1 MSSVELAFP
10 QRFRLQRFN
19 ATQSVDLHCHCL
31 PGVDDGPADLEEAL
45 ALCRTLVRDG
55 FTKVVA
61 TPHQL
66 GRWDGENFPEDV
78 RKGVADLQTHL
89 DAHKI
94 PLTVLPGGEVRVD
107 ERIPKLLQSDRIST
121 IADQKTHLLL
131 ELPSTLV
138 MDPDLLMQHLF
149 STGLHIVLAHCERYE
164 FLFRNIASVEKWIE
178 KGTILQVNAGSLVGA
193 FGPGS
198 QNAAWEWIRRG
209 WISIVATDAHSL
221 GTRRPRM
228 TEAIDL
234 IAERCGEEAAG
245 RMCVINP
252 SKLVEGEP
260 LS

>member
-1 MSSVELAFP
+1 MDAPELAFP
-10 QRFRLQRFN
+10 QRLRLERFKC
-19 ATQSVDLHCHCL
+19 AQSVDLHCHCL
-31 PGVDDGPADLEEAL
+31 PGVDDGPGDLEEAL
-45 ALCRTLVRDG
+45 ALCRALVRDG

-78 RKGVADLQTHL
+78 RKGVTELQGHL

-94 PLTVLPGGEVRVD
+94 PLKVLPGGEVRVD
-107 ERIPKLLQSDRIST
+107 ERIPKLLQADRIST
-121 IADQKTHLLL
+121 LGDSKKYLLL
-131 ELPSTLV
+131 ELPSTLA

-149 STGLHIVLAHCERYE
+149 STGLRIVLAHCERYE
-164 FLFRNIASVEKWIE
+164 FLFRNIASVEEWIE

-193 FGPGS
+193 FGAGS

-209 WISIVATDAHSL
+209 WISVVATDAHSL

-234 IAERCGEEAAG
+234 IAQQCGEEAAG

-252 SKLVEGEP
+252 SKLIEGEP
-260 LS
+260 LT